1 MKYAAKSKS
10 VNKRNTN
17 SLNTAGKT
25 VFNSDLEILSRTSKT
40 PMKQPKVKVASDD
53 D

>member
-25 VFNSDLEILSRTSKT
+25 VFNSDLEILSKTSKNT
-40 PMKQPKVKVASDD
+40 NEATKGKSSI
-53 D
+53 